1 MIVYYR
7 KSRIVLAIGLILTAV
22 LAAMIGIRRANGAM
36 WVLCIALILV
46 AALGTTV
53 SLLTARIIAGSEN
66 QKILSLLYVE
76 LDPQKFVNEYAQV
89 PGRMRPCT
97 AERVMCAAYLAE
109 GLSSAGRYDEALS
122 ALEPAD
128 RVPASRQLALACLN
142 AYTKSRILLQKRDFA
157 AALQAIKE
165 YRTLLKRVRAE
176 NPQLANNMTPG
187 YGALERW
194 LNSALGKDVDETQL
208 NADISA
214 EPVLLR
220 RMDLEAVRAGILLES
235 GRFKEAE
242 EACLKILGKCEKL
255 SLTPVVRSILTQAQ
269 NRECRY

>member
-22 LAAMIGIRRANGAM
+22 LAAMTGIRRANGAM

-53 SLLTARIIAGSEN
+53 SLLTAHIIAGNEN

-76 LDPQKFVNEYAQV
+76 LDPQKFVNEYARI
-89 PGRMRPCT
+89 PGRMRPGT

-128 RVPASRQLALACLN
+128 RAPASRQLALACLN

-165 YRTLLKRVRAE
+165 YRALLKRARAE
-176 NPQLANNMTPG
+176 NPQLADNMTPG
-187 YGALERW
+187 CGALEHW

-208 NADISA
+208 RTDISA

-220 RMDLEAVRAGILLES
+220 RMDLEAARAGILLES
-235 GRFKEAE
+235 GRFREAE
-242 EACLKILGKCEKL
+242 ESCLKILEKCEKL
-255 SLTPVVRSILTQAQ
+255 SLKPVVRSILTQAQ
-269 NRECRY
+269 NRECRC